1 MLLDVDS
8 TPTIETK
15 TVNLTF
21 EHKCDDDV
29 LHKLATVIVIEN
41 DNYMTDSSKSDQ
53 TKMEITV
60 AHTNKNNQLWMVN

>member
-1 MLLDVDS
+1 MLIDVNP
-8 TPTIETK
+8 TPLKETK

-29 LHKLATVIVIEN
+29 LHKLSTVIVIQN
-41 DNYMTDSSKSDQ
+41 DNAMTDSSKSDQ
-53 TKMEITV
+53 TKVEITV